1 MHMVYNRRVS
11 SVVVT
16 AVAMLA
22 LGSKIPAAPEYL
34 SPVGLVASK
43 DGKTLF
49 VIEATA
55 NQVAAF
61 DVASGKVVKTFPVP
75 NPPTGAALSPDGKQL
90 YITCEH
96 PNGKV
101 HVVDTASGKVG
112 KKIHVHH
119 TPMAPVITPD
129 GKTLCV
135 CNRFSGTLSIIDLA
149 AGKETA
155 KVRLVREPIAAAVTA
170 DGKFLYVAN
179 HLPSGSADGAYLAAV
194 VSVIDIAKAA
204 VVAEIKLPN
213 GSTGLRGLCI
223 SPDGKHVYVTH
234 ILARYQVPT
243 TQLER
248 GWMNTNA
255 LTIIDANGK
264 KHINTVL
271 LDNVDLG
278 AANPWG
284 VVCTPDGK
292 FICVTHAG
300 THEISVIDREK
311 LHARLDDVAAGKRVT
326 PVSSKPDNVPND
338 LSFLVDVRRRHRLS
352 GNGPRGIAAIG
363 SKVYAAQYFSD
374 DLAVVDTTP
383 GVHYSPKA
391 IPLGP
396 KPKMSKKRRGE
407 AFFSDA
413 SLCFQHWQ
421 SCSSCHPDG
430 RADALN
436 WDLLNDG
443 IGNPK
448 QTKNMLLTHKTP
460 PSMVSGIRDKAETAV
475 RAGIRYIQFAVRP
488 DEDAQAI
495 DEYLKS
501 MEPVQSPYL
510 VYGDL
515 SKAAQRGKKIFAQA
529 GCAGC
534 HPAPLHT
541 DLKIYDMGMGK
552 YLDKDRPF
560 DTPTLIEAWR
570 TAPYLY
576 DGRSATLKE
585 VLKRDNPNDRHG
597 TTSKLSEAQ
606 LADLMEYVLSL

>member
-1 MHMVYNRRVS
+1 MAHHTRS
-11 SVVVT
+11 LVVVAT
-16 AVAMLA
+16 AIATLTLGA
-22 LGSKIPAAPEYL
+22 LSQAAPDYL
-34 SPVGLVASK
+34 SPTDIQTSK

-49 VIEATA
+49 IVQATA
-55 NQVAAF
+55 KQVAAF
-61 DVASGKVVKTFPVP
+61 DVASGKVTKTFSVP
-75 NPPTGAALSPDGKQL
+75 EAPTGAALSPDGSRL
-90 YITCEH
+90 YVTDAG

-101 HVVDTASGKVG
+101 YVVDTANGKVAQ
-112 KKIHVHH
+112 KIHVHH
-119 TPMAPVITPD
+119 TPMAPVVTPD

-135 CNRFSGTLSIIDLA
+135 CNRFSNSLSIIDLA

-155 KVRLVREPIAAAVTA
+155 KVKLVREPFAAAVTQ

-179 HLPSGSADGAYLAAV
+179 HLPAGRADGAYLAAV
-194 VSVIDIAKAA
+194 VSVVDIANAS

-213 GSTGLRGLCI
+213 GSTGLRGLCL
-223 SPDGKHVYVTH
+223 SPDGKHVYCTH

-255 LTIIDANGK
+255 LTIIDALGK
-264 KHINTVL
+264 KRINTVL

-292 FICVTHAG
+292 FICVAHAG
-300 THEISVIDREK
+300 THEVSVIDREK

-338 LSFLVDVRRRHRLS
+338 LSFLVDVRKRYRLG
-352 GNGPRGIAAIG
+352 GNGPRAIAAVG
-363 SKVYAAQYFSD
+363 SNVYAAQYFSD

-383 GVHYSPKA
+383 GVHYTAKA
-391 IPLGP
+391 FPLGP
-396 KPKMSKKRRGE
+396 KPKMSKARLGE
-407 AFFSDA
+407 AFFNDA

-421 SCSSCHPDG
+421 SCASCHPDA
-430 RADALN
+430 RTDALN

-448 QTKNMLLTHKTP
+448 QTKTMLLAHKTP
-460 PSMVSGIRDKAETAV
+460 PSMISAIRDKAETAV

-495 DEYLKS
+495 DEYLKTLK
-501 MEPVQSPYL
+501 PVTSPYL

-515 SKAAQRGKKIFAQA
+515 SKAAARGKGVFAKA
-529 GCAGC
+529 GCADC
-534 HPAPLHT
+534 HPGPLYT
-541 DLKIYDMGMGK
+541 DLNTYDMGMGK

-560 DTPTLIEAWR
+560 DTPTLVEVWR

-576 DGRSATLKE
+576 DGRSSTLE
-585 VLKRDNPNDRHG
+585 EMLQRDNPDDRHG
-597 TTSKLSEAQ
+597 ATTKLSGEE
-606 LADLMEYVLSL
+606 LADLKEYVLSL

>member
-1 MHMVYNRRVS
+1 MVQNRRLLTVI
-11 SVVVT
+11 VA
-16 AVAMLA
+16 AVAMLTIA
-22 LGSKIPAAPEYL
+22 SAGLAATDYL
-34 SPVGLVASK
+34 SPLSVVAAK

-49 VIEATA
+49 VVEATA
-55 NQVAAF
+55 NQVAVF
-61 DVASGKVVKTFPVP
+61 DVASGKVTKTFALPEE
-75 NPPTGAALSPDGKQL
+75 PTGAALSPDGSRL
-90 YITCEH
+90 YVTCAA

-101 HVVDTASGKVG
+101 YVVNTADGKIAQ
-112 KKIHVHH
+112 KIHVHH
-119 TPMAPVITPD
+119 TPVAPVVTPD

-135 CNRFSGTLSIIDLA
+135 CNRFSGTASIIDLA
-149 AGKETA
+149 AARETA
-155 KVRLVREPIAAAVTA
+155 KVRLVREPFAAAVTQ
-170 DGKFLYVAN
+170 DGKFLFVAN
-179 HLPSGSADGAYLAAV
+179 HLPAGRADGAYLAAV
-194 VSVIDIAKAA
+194 VSVVDLAKTS

-213 GSTGLRGLCI
+213 GSTGLRGLCL
-223 SPDGKHVYVTH
+223 SPDGKLVYVTH

-264 KHINTVL
+264 KRINTVL

-284 VVCTPDGK
+284 VVCTPDGN
-292 FICVTHAG
+292 FICVAHAG
-300 THEISVIDREK
+300 THEISVIDRAK

-338 LSFLVDVRRRHRLS
+338 LSFLVDVRRRYRLS
-352 GNGPRGIAAIG
+352 GNGPRGVAALG
-363 SKVYAAQYFSD
+363 CKVYAAQYFSD
-374 DLAVVDTTP
+374 ELAVVDTTP
-383 GVHYSPKA
+383 SVHYTPQS

-396 KPKMSKKRRGE
+396 KTKMSKTRQGE
-407 AFFSDA
+407 AFFNDA

-421 SCSSCHPDG
+421 SCASCHPDA
-430 RADALN
+430 RTDALN

-448 QTKNMLLTHKTP
+448 QTKNMLLAHKTP
-460 PSMVSGIRDKAETAV
+460 PSMVSAIRDKAETAV

-501 MEPVQSPYL
+501 MKPVPSPYV
-510 VYGDL
+510 VYGEL
-515 SKAAQRGKKIFAQA
+515 SKAAVRGKKVFSDA
-529 GCAGC
+529 GCADC
-534 HPAPLHT
+534 HPAPLYT
-541 DLKIYDMGMGK
+541 DLNTYDMGMGK

-560 DTPTLIEAWR
+560 DTPSLVETWR

-576 DGRSATLKE
+576 DGRSSTLQE
-585 VLKRDNPNDRHG
+585 MFTRDNPDDRHG
-597 TTSKLSEAQ
+597 TTSKLSQQQ
-606 LADLMEYVLSL
+606 LADLTEYVLSL